1 MNLKFQEIAE
11 SDLLLQTPFR
21 HDQISQ
27 IGAIC
32 ELHEGM
38 RHLDLVCGK
47 GEWLCHWAREY
58 QIIGV
63 GVDQS
68 ELFIEAAKLRADEL
82 EVIDQVNFVVDDAAA
97 YPQDYHTFDLVSC
110 IGGSWIGGG
119 LIGALRLMQTAL
131 KPKDGWIVIGEPF
144 WHHLPPT
151 EACESLGVIED
162 TFATLHGTL
171 DRFESLGLTLV
182 EMILADTADQDRYEA
197 QQWLAVDR
205 YLREHQDDQDAA
217 ALRQWSAHNRRA
229 YLTYGRK
236 YLGWGLFVL
245 RPAP

>member
-11 SDLLLQTPFR
+11 ADLLLQNPFR
-21 HDQISQ
+21 HDQLLQ
-27 IGAIC
+27 LGAIC
-32 ELHEGM
+32 ELQEGM
-38 RHLDLVCGK
+38 RQLDLVCGK
-47 GEWLCHWAREY
+47 GELLCHWAREY

-63 GVDQS
+63 GVDHS
-68 ELFIEAAKLRADEL
+68 EAFIEAAKLRADEL
-82 EVIDQVNFVVDDAAA
+82 EVIDQLNFVADDVAM

-144 WHHLPPT
+144 WQDPPPIA
-151 EACESLGVIED
+151 ACEALGLAPD
-162 TFATLHGTL
+162 SFATLSGTL
-171 DRFESLGLTLV
+171 DRIESVGLTLV
-182 EMILADTADQDRYEA
+182 EMILSDTADQDRYES

-205 YLREHQDDQDAA
+205 YLREHQDDRDAA
-217 ALRQWSAHNRRA
+217 ALRQWSAQNRRA

-236 YLGWGLFVL
+236 YIGWGLFVL
-245 RPAP
+245 RD